1 MNRVIA
7 ALHRIDPAL
16 FRGAA
21 ISQGILRRALDG
33 SASSAHALEAGSK
46 ARSVAEAAWA
56 GLAKPGQTP
65 N

>member
-16 FRGAA
+16 FR
-21 ISQGILRRALDG
+21 G